1 MWRGPGGALW
11 RNPWWLP
18 EIRVAGRTVRGGWGL
33 LTSENLD
40 FSTTAV
46 VPDETPIV
54 EADRT
59 DMRVEELSGARIAV
73 VTDCDGPCLLVAAR
87 PWAPGWAAAIDGE
100 PAPVVLANLAGLGVV
115 VQPGPHRVT
124 LDYGPWRW
132 RNGVP

>member
-1 MWRGPGGALW
+1 
-11 RNPWWLP
+11 
-18 EIRVAGRTVRGGWGL
+18 
-33 LTSENLD
+33 
-40 FSTTAV
+40 V